1 MLLNIKPYLLFN
13 LSVQNISSKIF
24 GINNENVLRAKPE
37 MIIPIP
43 ARIREYEA
51 PPSSPEITDINST
64 NMPLVIAGK
73 RRTANREKPRIFC
86 ISQTIQP
93 IIGGTVA

>member
-13 LSVQNISSKIF
+13 LSVQNITSKIF
-24 GINNENVLRAKPE
+24 SINNENVLRAKPE
-37 MIIPIP
+37 MIMPIP

-51 PPSSPEITDINST
+51 PPSSPAIADT
-64 NMPLVIAGK
+64 NRTNTPLIIAGK

-86 ISQTIQP
+86 IRQAIQL